1 MMCLNLC
8 SFDIL
13 KGKKSDF
20 NRTFNS
26 CSLEIFERKA
36 EIHIQIRAFKRPWP

>member
-1 MMCLNLC
+1 MCFNSC

-20 NRTFNS
+20 DRTFNS
-26 CSLEIFERKA
+26 CSLGIFERKA
-36 EIHIQIRAFKRPWP
+36 KIHIQNRALKRPWP